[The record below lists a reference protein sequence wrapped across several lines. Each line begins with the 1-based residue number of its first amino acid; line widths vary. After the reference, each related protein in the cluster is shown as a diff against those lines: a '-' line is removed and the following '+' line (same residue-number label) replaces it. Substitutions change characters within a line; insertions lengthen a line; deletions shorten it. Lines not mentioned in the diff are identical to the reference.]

1 MVTLQPFELKTA
13 QMLYALNPYM
23 VNETLNPTAP
33 SPEPLPPSGASVD
46 TVIPSSFLSKCHE
59 YVT

>member
-1 MVTLQPFELKTA
+1 MVTLQPSELKTA
-13 QMLYALNPYM
+13 QMLSALNPYL

-33 SPEPLPPSGASVD
+33 EPLPPSRASED

-59 YVT
+59 CIT